1 MEKVTQEILLNI
13 TRIYD
18 TYEDKAQQRSEEERM
33 KKGAKIEKKER
44 DFLESMNKLTDILKI
59 LIKDMEASKNIKA
72 KTELRDTP
80 LTAK

>member
-1 MEKVTQEILLNI
+1 
-13 TRIYD
+13 
-18 TYEDKAQQRSEEERM
+18 M

-59 LIKDMEASKNIKA
+59 LINDMEASKNIKA